1 MGWTPRKTAM
11 SNLNW
16 TTKKP
21 TKTGWYWYRGESNGT
36 TDKVLHFIDDD
47 GEGAYIAT
55 SEGLTFDDLAGEWAG
70 PVEPPLQGQSR

>member
-1 MGWTPRKTAM
+1 M

-36 TDKVLHFIDDD
+36 TEKVLHFIDDD
-47 GEGAYIAT
+47 GEGPYIAT
-55 SEGLTFDDLAGEWAG
+55 SEGLTFDDLTGEWAG
-70 PVEPPLQGQSR
+70 PVEPPLSGHGR